1 MGIFNSFTWVASSE
15 DCREHVL
22 GYRERCDDTKLME
35 KIAHPA
41 ALALFA
47 LIAAFW
53 LFYGLR
59 VGLRALR
66 LSWLKDFPPAKD
78 ADCPTIS
85 LIFAAKDE
93 EEKLPVAL
101 STLMSLDYPLLEII
115 GVDDRSTDGTGRL
128 LDEFAANHNRL
139 KPVHVNRLPPDWLGK
154 PHALQCGYEQS
165 SGDWLLFTDADVRFK
180 PDSLRRAMRFV
191 RDRKLEHLT
200 LLTDAEMHGF
210 WEAVVL
216 TFFGTAFSLGNDAPS
231 ASNPKSRA
239 YVGVGAFQL
248 VSRKA
253 YEGSGTH
260 RRLAFEVIDD
270 MKLAKII
277 KKAGF
282 RSEVGVS
289 GDFVVVRWH
298 SGLRNL
304 VRGTTKNFFA
314 AFEYKLGF
322 AIASVAGVLLVNIL
336 PLVGLIF
343 GSGWIRILSAI
354 SAGIA
359 LGFQSGVNLAMR
371 VSPLYALT
379 YPLGAAICAYMAARS
394 VAVTLWRNGVTWRG
408 TFYPLDELRRRMI

>member
-1 MGIFNSFTWVASSE
+1 V
-15 DCREHVL
+15 DCKEHVL
-22 GYRERCDDTKLME
+22 GYRERSDDTKLMG

-53 LFYGLR
+53 LLYGLR
-59 VGLRALR
+59 VGLGALR
-66 LSWLKDFPPAKD
+66 LPWLKDFPPAKD
-78 ADCPTIS
+78 ANCPTIS
-85 LIFAAKDE
+85 LIFAARDE
-93 EEKLPVAL
+93 EEKLPIAL
-101 STLMSLDYPLLEII
+101 NTLTSLDYPRLEII
-115 GVDDRSTDGTGRL
+115 GVDDRSADETGRL
-128 LDEFAANHNRL
+128 LDEFAAAHDRL
-139 KPVHVNRLPPDWLGK
+139 KPVSVKALPPDWLGK
-154 PHALQCGYEQS
+154 PHALQAGYEQS

-180 PDSLRRAMRFV
+180 PDSLRRAMQFIL
-191 RDRKLEHLT
+191 DRNLDHLT

-210 WEAVVL
+210 WELVVL

-231 ASNPKSRA
+231 ASNPNSRA

-253 YEGSGTH
+253 YEASGTH

-277 KKAGF
+277 KQGGF

-289 GDFVVVRWH
+289 GDFIVVRWH

-314 AFEYKLGF
+314 AFGYNLGF

-336 PLVGLIF
+336 PLLGLIF
-343 GSGWIRILSAI
+343 GSGRIRIFAAI
-354 SAGIA
+354 SVAVA

-394 VAVTLWRNGVTWRG
+394 VAVTLWRKGVTWRG
-408 TFYPLDELRRRMI
+408 TFYPLDKLRRRMV